1 MNAIRSAGAMALA
14 LIIAAC
20 GERQSERPEGG
31 NAAGSSRPNATTE
44 VYSGSGTVQSVAAD
58 KVTIAHGPIEGIG
71 WPAMT
76 MSFTAPPGVAEGAK
90 AGTQVDFSFRQ
101 DGGAYVLTSLRP
113 RRETGD
119 E

>member
-1 MNAIRSAGAMALA
+1 MNVIRSAGVMTLA
-14 LIIAAC
+14 LLLAAC
-20 GERQSERPEGG
+20 GERQSASPEGA
-31 NAAGSSRPNATTE
+31 NAAGSSTANAAAE
-44 VYSGSGTVQSVAAD
+44 VYSGSGTVQSIAAD

-76 MSFTAPPGVAEGAK
+76 MTFTAPPGMVEGVK

-113 RRETGD
+113 R
-119 E
+119 